1 MVNYSVIYIVDAVC
15 CLVLLLFTD
24 CNKLLSSSLI
34 LVGEIGGND
43 YNNPLLAGKSIEQV
57 QTYVPLV
64 IEEISSTIKVR
75 I

>member
-1 MVNYSVIYIVDAVC
+1 MVNYSVIYIVDSVC